1 MMTKKNA
8 KKQFR
13 AFRRMAEN
21 RFDDMGTG
29 QKMAGAAVAGL
40 ILGLTSML
48 FRSLKSGQCS
58 DCPAKM
64 DIEGG
69 AQTA

>member
-8 KKQFR
+8 RRQFR

-21 RFDDMGTG
+21 RYDDMGPG

-40 ILGLTSML
+40 LLGLTSML
-48 FRSLKSGQCS
+48 FRPLVKGQCC
-58 DCPAKM
+58 DCAAKM
-64 DIEGG
+64 DID
-69 AQTA
+69 AMAPSA